1 MNDWIWA
8 LTGSAVTLAVA
19 VAVILWHAFK
29 HLDDKID
36 KKFDDQ
42 RTHFDN
48 RFNQVVDRIAETN
61 LLVAG
66 HDVQIK
72 AQEKQLDRLPWTV
85 LAPPPAAAPGQHH
98 DVEHASEP
106 TAPAEAAAPAEG
118 TAASAGGPEPTP
130 PTAAVAPA

>member
-61 LLVAG
+61 LLVVG

-85 LAPPPAAAPGQHH
+85 LAPPPAVAPAQHH
-98 DVEHASEP
+98 DVEHAPEP